1 MKYLKQFETHAE
13 YEAAKSSLIRPNVS
27 ICKDTPNE
35 VHYNPLVS
43 VTCVTLNTSTLSL
56 NKGETETLVAT
67 VLPSDAS
74 NKSVTWSSSNSS
86 VATVSNNGLVTAVG
100 DSGNANITV
109 TTVDGGHTAQCAFNI
124 IDPYGGHDYVE
135 IGGLKWATMNIGAS
149 QPSDYGLYFAWGDT
163 QGYTA
168 EQVGSGEGQKY
179 FGWADYKYGNGTSS
193 PDATGMTKYNATD
206 GLTTLEA
213 VDDAAVANWGGSWRM
228 PTTAEFQALGAAVNT
243 AWTQVNN
250 VYGIL
255 CTDKTDSSKT
265 LFFPA
270 AGGCHKGSVKDVGR
284 SGSYWSSSLKANS
297 RRFAYCLFFD
307 SIDAHWD
314 IDVSRDYGY
323 AVRPVVG

>member
-1 MKYLKQFETHAE
+1 MKYIREFENHAA
-13 YEAAKSSLIRPNVS
+13 YEAAESGLILPNVS
-27 ICKDTPNE
+27 LCVQENE
-35 VHYNPLVS
+35 VHYNPYV
-43 VTCVTLNTSTLSL
+43 
-56 NKGETETLVAT
+56 
-67 VLPSDAS
+67 
-74 NKSVTWSSSNSS
+74 
-86 VATVSNNGLVTAVG
+86 
-100 DSGNANITV
+100 
-109 TTVDGGHTAQCAFNI
+109 
-124 IDPYGGHDYVE
+124 DPYGGHDYVE
-135 IGGLKWATMNIGAS
+135 IGGIKWATMNIGAS

-193 PDATGMTKYNATD
+193 PGATGMTKYNATD

-270 AGGCHKGSVKDVGR
+270 AGYCGNGSVGSVGY
-284 SGSYWSSSLKANS
+284 GGDYWSSSLSSSSRQSAYYLRFSSYGAYWDGGDS
-297 RRFAYCLFFD
+297 RRSGF
-307 SIDAHWD
+307 
-314 IDVSRDYGY
+314 